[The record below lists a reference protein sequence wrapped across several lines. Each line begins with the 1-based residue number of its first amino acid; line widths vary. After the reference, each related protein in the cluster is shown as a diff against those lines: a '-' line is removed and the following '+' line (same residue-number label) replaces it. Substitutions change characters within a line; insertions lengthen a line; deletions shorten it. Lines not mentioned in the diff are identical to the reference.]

1 MQQQLQQ
8 ANDTDTIATLLQPLK
23 LTQET
28 TEQTDEYDDDDGGGG
43 GQ

>member
-8 ANDTDTIATLLQPLK
+8 ANDIIATLLQQLK

-28 TEQTDEYDDDDGGGG
+28 T
-43 GQ
+43 GQIGQ